1 MKPARLIL
9 IAAPLLTLGMLG
21 MTQPEGKPRPGD
33 GGDPAAAEPD
43 RQPPRGR
50 LSFELTLDPAALR
63 IRLERMIS
71 RGKEMAE
78 RGQAALDKLDAG
90 APASEVLNELR
101 SVEPNR
107 RGRDEPGSKGEDP
120 RRAGPEGA
128 PPEQGIS
135 DHRQIHAFLKSE
147 FPALWANISPIV
159 EQDPRSAA
167 RLVERMAPQIREI
180 LALQRSQPELAQI
193 KTQQMRVR
201 LDFVEASRLYRQTIS
216 DPKATDSDRADALDR
231 IRVLAAK
238 RFDVDL
244 SAKQFEIDRLEARLD
259 ELRAS
264 LSSYEDRRDDE
275 IQQMTAFEKRNAER
289 LARQQALRR
298 NQQEPGNQSAD
309 D

>member
-1 MKPARLIL
+1 MKPSRMIL

-21 MTQPEGKPRPGD
+21 MTQPEGKPRPGN
-33 GGDPAAAEPD
+33 GGEPSAAESD
-43 RQPPRGR
+43 RQAPRGR
-50 LSFELTLDPAALR
+50 LSFELTLDPEALR

-101 SVEPNR
+101 SDDANR
-107 RGRDEPGSKGEDP
+107 RGRDEPGLKGEDP

-128 PPEQGIS
+128 PPQQGIS
-135 DHRQIHAFLKSE
+135 DHRLIHAFLQQE
-147 FPALWANISPIV
+147 FPNLWANISPIV

-180 LALQRSQPELAQI
+180 LVLKRSQPELAEI

-201 LDFVEASRLYRQTIS
+201 LDFVEASRLYRQAIGNQN
-216 DPKATDSDRADALDR
+216 ATDSDRADALER
-231 IRVLAAK
+231 IRVLAAQ
-238 RFDVDL
+238 RFDADL
-244 SAKQFEIDRLEARLD
+244 RAKQFEIDRLEARLD

-264 LSSYEDRRDDE
+264 LNSYEDRRDTE
-275 IQQMTAFEKRNAER
+275 IQQMTAFEQRNAER
-289 LARQQALRR
+289 LARQQAQRR
-298 NQQEPGNQSAD
+298 NQQNTSNQSAD